1 MSDKSKEQIFSHS
14 SEKKLVLHSS
24 EKKFV
29 LHSREKKGPFQK
41 KISIQP
47 SGYLGFYLG
56 YTADF
61 LATGIFLRF
70 EDISKYPRDQGIPNK
85 EVLLL
90 R

>member
-1 MSDKSKEQIFSHS
+1 MFIPKKVNFTLQIKTQKSKTRITLQQ
-14 SEKKLVLHSS
+14 VM
-24 EKKFV
+24 
-29 LHSREKKGPFQK
+29 KGPFQK

-47 SGYLGFYLG
+47 SGYLGRYLG

-70 EDISKYPRDQGIPNK
+70 DDNSKYPRDQGTPNK